1 MKRKTELI
9 QADPAVIDAGDQFA
23 DTLEEV
29 SAVTRYR
36 EEMKEAR
43 AAQVKRAKEKLK
55 TIFQWTR

>member
-1 MKRKTELI
+1 MNRKPELI
-9 QADPAVIDAGDQFA
+9 QDPPIIDTGDQFA

-36 EEMKEAR
+36 EEAKQAR
-43 AAQVKRAKEKLK
+43 EQRVKLAKQRLK